1 MKNRRN
7 FLSCAAGG
15 LLAASS
21 FPSGVFAQDEIST
34 MAGVPKVVRD
44 SEGTRVW
51 AMGILVTVKVKAADT
66 GGAYSVFE
74 DYVPPGAGP
83 VPHTHTKEDETIF
96 VLDGK
101 LRAWLSGK
109 ECNLQQGDFVHMPR
123 GVQHY
128 FKNVS
133 DEPTRMLLTYTPGG
147 FEQWFLDVGTAA
159 ENGARVSPN
168 VTQKDIKMAVSEAK
182 KYGVQFTTP

>member
-1 MKNRRN
+1 MKSRRK
-7 FLSCAAGG
+7 FLSSAAGG

-21 FPSGVFAQDEIST
+21 FPAGVFAQEDVST
-34 MAGVPKVVRD
+34 TDGFPKVVRN

-51 AMGILVTVKVKAADT
+51 AMGILVTVKVRAADT

-74 DYVPPGAGP
+74 DYIPPGAGP

-101 LRAWLSGK
+101 LRAWLGGK
-109 ECNLQQGDFVHMPR
+109 EYNLQRGDFVHMPR

-133 DEPTRMLLTYTPGG
+133 DDPTRMLLSYTPGG
-147 FEQWFLDVGTAA
+147 FEQWFLDIGTAA
-159 ENGARVSPN
+159 ESGSTVAPKITRE
-168 VTQKDIKMAVSEAK
+168 DIKKAVAEAQI
-182 KYGVQFTTP
+182 YGVKFAPP